1 MEILIFTLGVG
12 MTYFMVLY
20 PCWRAQM
27 EKNERDFKEVYH
39 AFKLR
44 MVRRFYPDLRHLS
57 FYELEEEYDIE
68 VMFNQIG
75 LFNPNA
81 RGLEH

>member
-1 MEILIFTLGVG
+1 MEILIFTIGIAL
-12 MTYFMVLY
+12 TYFMVLY

-27 EKNERDFKEVYH
+27 EKNERDFKEVFH

-75 LFNPNA
+75 LLGRRP
-81 RGLEH
+81 RVEQ